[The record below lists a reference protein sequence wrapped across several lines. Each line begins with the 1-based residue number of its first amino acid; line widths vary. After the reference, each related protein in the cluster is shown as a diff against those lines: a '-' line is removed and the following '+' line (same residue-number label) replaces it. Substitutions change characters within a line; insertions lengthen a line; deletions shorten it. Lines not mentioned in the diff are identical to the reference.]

1 MSQCEHHTKD
11 TQKFVNQALGWFK
24 KYCTARVPDNVN
36 TQIFCKMI
44 YTCGIILS
52 HFTIRKGNTEA
63 IAPPLFD
70 SKIAQRYQ
78 HFRCLGWGGEG
89 VCYLCYTQL
98 SSLKMIVK
106 EFAGPT
112 DLIKNMQQLRRG
124 HGGLDEMRTAST
136 MTLKIFG
143 FWYSLLVLLTIV
155 RRPDTRED
163 IKSLPALAVTI
174 VLCAPE
180 TAVREKTRKI
190 SLQKRKYIP
199 YLFSFQIQ

>member
-1 MSQCEHHTKD
+1 
-11 TQKFVNQALGWFK
+11 
-24 KYCTARVPDNVN
+24 
-36 TQIFCKMI
+36 
-44 YTCGIILS
+44 
-52 HFTIRKGNTEA
+52 
-63 IAPPLFD
+63 
-70 SKIAQRYQ
+70 
-78 HFRCLGWGGEG
+78 
-89 VCYLCYTQL
+89 
-98 SSLKMIVK
+98 MIVK

-143 FWYSLLVLLTIV
+143 FWYSFLVLLTIV